1 MLSLRIINLTFPFM
15 KHFPLAKTILT
26 FIVMAFA
33 ATPWISAA
41 KPINLAGIYEMNQ
54 KVDDGRR
61 HIMYLE
67 LDFINGRPDFTQTFT
82 TKESKFMLIPRD
94 FMNAKKLKKTFQGTT
109 AAGFGKSR
117 LKNLVSLN
125 DEFRITNPRKRSGV
139 ILADWDDSYGEK
151 GKVIIIP
158 QTDGSLITYGLTT
171 YDDRALSPDGLR
183 LQLVKSLL
191 PAGGDNSNQPLDP
204 SFTSA
209 KSVKQ
214 REDIAS
220 ICNFNFNDAVKKLE
234 EMPDDNED
242 PAEKPASAPTE
253 PTAPTAPVKEQPKT
267 NGEINIELWG
277 DNKPIQFMFHTIATG
292 GDYGRFETNSA
303 LDFWSEDNGEI
314 AMRMQATCVY
324 ETGRMYDINSIYYG
338 RRKGNKIVFTRVFD
352 ENTGETS
359 KPESYQAHELDI
371 ISPTQVV
378 FDRCTY
384 DKMDFDYSR
393 NCWVKAK

>member
-1 MLSLRIINLTFPFM
+1 M
-15 KHFPLAKTILT
+15 KHFFNTRAILLL
-26 FIVMAFA
+26 ILMAFA
-33 ATPWISAA
+33 ATPCLNAS

-82 TKESKFMLIPRD
+82 TKESKFTLIPRD

-109 AAGFGKSR
+109 APGFGKSR

-158 QTDGSLITYGLTT
+158 QADGSLVTYGLTT
-171 YDDRALSPDGLR
+171 YDDRAMSPDGLR

-191 PAGGDNSNQPLDP
+191 PGGGNDNAAPQLDP
-204 SFTSA
+204 SFTTA
-209 KSVKQ
+209 KSIKQ

-234 EMPDDNED
+234 EMPDDDDSNTAAD
-242 PAEKPASAPTE
+242 TPAPKD
-253 PTAPTAPVKEQPKT
+253 TAPQQTGQKPVGDVTDGQ
-267 NGEINIELWG
+267 IAIELWG
-277 DNKPIQFMFHTIATG
+277 DNKPVQFMFHTISTG

-303 LDFWSEDNGEI
+303 LDFWSEENGEI

-324 ETGRMYDINSIYYG
+324 ETGRMYDVNSIYYG
-338 RRKGNKIVFTRVFD
+338 RREGNKIVFTRIFD

-359 KPESYQAHELDI
+359 KPESYQAHVLDI
-371 ISPTQVV
+371 ISPTKVV

-384 DKMDFDYSR
+384 NKMDFDYKL
-393 NCWVKAK
+393 NKWVKAK